1 MPLLK
6 HIFALLLS
14 AALFFCSWPP
24 HQMTAFVFVAFV
36 PVTWVLL
43 KFKTDEKKS
52 AERILYVSL
61 YLLFFAVNFSL
72 TSWVMNAHLGGGLF
86 ASIFNAFLMTG
97 VVVLV
102 HKIKKHLGDR
112 HALLAFPFIWL
123 AFEYLHLNW
132 ELTWPWMTLGHVF
145 SNQPSWIQWYEY
157 TGALGGSLWVLWVN
171 VLVYRFLSI
180 WSKRKFSMKAFS
192 LMILVF
198 LGPYLISQEL
208 KPNGID
214 SETESIRVVVVQ
226 PNYEPHHEK
235 FRVPQSIQ
243 LSQVETLLD
252 PAWTSPPDLI
262 VLPETFITDWVWES
276 RIEYAPSV
284 IRLKSWLKNHPETQ
298 ILTGASTGKVLTDT
312 DSLKATAR
320 KSRAG
325 VWYEVFNTAL
335 LLSADAPTQIF
346 HKSKLVPGAEMT
358 PYSGLLKPL
367 LDRFPI
373 EIGGSVGNFGVND
386 SVFNLS
392 AKQGSFAPM
401 ICYESIFGAYVS
413 EFVNAGAHW
422 ICIITNDGWWGY
434 TYGHEQHQAYARLRA
449 IETRRTIVRS
459 ANTGISSVILPDGDV
474 EQFLGYGEAGILQ
487 ATLSKSHVHT
497 FYVQHGDY
505 IGRLASFLA
514 VVYLLQL
521 IMRFQ
526 SERRFRSSK

>member
-1 MPLLK
+1 
-6 HIFALLLS
+6 
-14 AALFFCSWPP
+14 
-24 HQMTAFVFVAFV
+24 
-36 PVTWVLL
+36 
-43 KFKTDEKKS
+43 
-52 AERILYVSL
+52 
-61 YLLFFAVNFSL
+61 
-72 TSWVMNAHLGGGLF
+72 
-86 ASIFNAFLMTG
+86 
-97 VVVLV
+97 
-102 HKIKKHLGDR
+102 
-112 HALLAFPFIWL
+112 
-123 AFEYLHLNW
+123 
-132 ELTWPWMTLGHVF
+132 
-145 SNQPSWIQWYEY
+145 
-157 TGALGGSLWVLWVN
+157 
-171 VLVYRFLSI
+171 
-180 WSKRKFSMKAFS
+180 MKAFS
-192 LMILVF
+192 WMVLVF

-235 FRVPQSIQ
+235 FRVPQSTQ

-252 PAWTSPPDLI
+252 SVWTSPPDLI

-298 ILTGASTGKVLTDT
+298 ILTGASTGKVLADT

-335 LLSADAPTQIF
+335 LLSTDAPTQIF

-358 PYSGLLKPL
+358 PYSGLLKPV

-392 AKQGSFAPM
+392 AKQGLFAPM

-413 EFVNAGAHW
+413 EFVKAGAHW
-422 ICIITNDGWWGY
+422 ICIITNDGWWGN
-434 TYGHEQHQAYARLRA
+434 TYGHQQHQAYARLRA

-459 ANTGISSVILPDGDV
+459 ANTGISSVILPDGAV
-474 EQFLGYGEAGILQ
+474 EQFLGYEKAGILQ
-487 ATLSKSHVHT
+487 ATLSKSDVHT